1 MSPQYYAKGTLWVR
15 GIIRHMDTKSKL
27 ENDLKDAMRSGD
39 DTRKRTIRMVLAAIK
54 QTEIDKQVS
63 LDETGV
69 IEILQKEVKTR
80 RKSLEEAQKAGRA
93 DLAASTDAEIQ
104 VLNGYLPQAMDPAEL
119 TALAEAVIAEVG
131 ATTPADMGKVMKA
144 LLPRVAGRAA
154 NDQVSQVVRGLLQ
167 K

>member
-1 MSPQYYAKGTLWVR
+1 VR
-15 GIIRHMDTKSKL
+15 GIIRHMETKAKL

-54 QTEIDKQVS
+54 QTEIDKQVT

-69 IEILQKEVKTR
+69 IGILQKEVKTR
-80 RKSLEEAQKAGRA
+80 RESLEEAQKAGRA
-93 DLAASTDAEIQ
+93 DLAASTEAEIQ
-104 VLNGYLPQAMDPAEL
+104 VLNGYLPQAMDSAEL

-131 ATTPADMGKVMKA
+131 ATSPAEMGKVMKA

>member
-1 MSPQYYAKGTLWVR
+1 
-15 GIIRHMDTKSKL
+15 MDTKAKL

-54 QTEIDKQVS
+54 QTEIDKQIV
-63 LDETGV
+63 LDESGV
-69 IEILQKEVKTR
+69 IGILQKEVKTR
-80 RKSLEEAQKAGRA
+80 RESFEEARKAGRN
-93 DLAASTDAEIQ
+93 DLTEALEAEIK
-104 VLNGYLPQAMDPAEL
+104 VLNGYLPEAMDSAEL
-119 TALAEAVIAEVG
+119 AALAEAVITEVG
-131 ATTPADMGKVMKA
+131 ASSPTDMGKVMKA

>member
-1 MSPQYYAKGTLWVR
+1 
-15 GIIRHMDTKSKL
+15 MDTKAKL

-54 QTEIDKQVS
+54 QSEIDKQVT
-63 LDETGV
+63 LDEAGV
-69 IEILQKEVKTR
+69 IGILQKEVKTR
-80 RKSLEEAQKAGRA
+80 RESLEEAQKAGRA
-93 DLAASTDAEIQ
+93 DLAASSEAEIQ
-104 VLNGYLPQAMDPAEL
+104 VLNDYLPKAMESAEL
-119 TALAEAVIAEVG
+119 TALAESVIAEIG

-167 K
+167 NKT

>member
-1 MSPQYYAKGTLWVR
+1 
-15 GIIRHMDTKSKL
+15 MDTKAKL

-54 QTEIDKQVS
+54 QTEIDKQVT

-69 IEILQKEVKTR
+69 IGILQKEVKTR
-80 RKSLEEAQKAGRA
+80 RESLEEAQKAGRA

-119 TALAEAVIAEVG
+119 TALAESVITEVG
-131 ATTPADMGKVMKA
+131 ATTPADMGKVMKV

-154 NDQVSQVVRGLLQ
+154 NDQVSLVVRGLLQ

>member
-1 MSPQYYAKGTLWVR
+1 MR
-15 GIIRHMDTKSKL
+15 GIIRFMDTKAKL

-54 QTEIDKQVS
+54 QTEIDKQVK

-69 IEILQKEVKTR
+69 IGILQKEVKTR
-80 RKSLEEAQKAGRA
+80 RESLDEAQKANRA
-93 DLAASTDAEIQ
+93 DLASSAEAEIA
-104 VLNGYLPQAMDPAEL
+104 VLNGYLPQAMDSAEL
-119 TALAEAVIAEVG
+119 TALAESVIAEVG
-131 ATTPADMGKVMKA
+131 AATPADMGKVMKA

>member
-1 MSPQYYAKGTLWVR
+1 
-15 GIIRHMDTKSKL
+15 MDTKTKL

-54 QTEIDKQVS
+54 QIEIDKQVI

-69 IEILQKEVKTR
+69 IGILQKEVKTR
-80 RKSLEEAQKAGRA
+80 RESLEEAQKAGRA
-93 DLAASTDAEIQ
+93 DLAASTEAEIQ

-119 TALAEAVIAEVG
+119 TALAETVIAEVG

>member
-1 MSPQYYAKGTLWVR
+1 
-15 GIIRHMDTKSKL
+15 MDTKAKL
-27 ENDLKDAMRSGD
+27 ENDLKEAMRSGD

-54 QTEIDKQVS
+54 QTEIDKQVT

-69 IEILQKEVKTR
+69 IGILQKEVKTR
-80 RKSLEEAQKAGRA
+80 RESLEEAQKAGRA

-119 TALAEAVIAEVG
+119 TALAESVIAEVG
-131 ATTPADMGKVMKA
+131 ATTPADMGKVMKV
-144 LLPRVAGRAA
+144 LLPRVTGRAA
-154 NDQVSQVVRGLLQ
+154 NDQVSLVVRGLLQ

>member
-1 MSPQYYAKGTLWVR
+1 
-15 GIIRHMDTKSKL
+15 MDTKAKL

-54 QTEIDKQVS
+54 QTEIDKQVT

-69 IEILQKEVKTR
+69 IGILQKEVKTR
-80 RKSLEEAQKAGRA
+80 RESLEEAQKAGRA

-119 TALAEAVIAEVG
+119 TALAKSVIAEVG

-154 NDQVSQVVRGLLQ
+154 NDQVSLVVRGLLQ

>member
-1 MSPQYYAKGTLWVR
+1 
-15 GIIRHMDTKSKL
+15 MDTKVKL

-69 IEILQKEVKTR
+69 IGILQKEVKTR
-80 RKSLEEAQKAGRA
+80 RESLDEAQKAGRA
-93 DLAASTDAEIQ
+93 DLAASTEAEIQ

>member
-1 MSPQYYAKGTLWVR
+1 
-15 GIIRHMDTKSKL
+15 MDTKAKL
-27 ENDLKDAMRSGD
+27 ESDLKDAMRSGD

-54 QTEIDKQVS
+54 QTEIDKQVT

-69 IEILQKEVKTR
+69 IGILQKEVKTR
-80 RKSLEEAQKAGRA
+80 RESLEEAQKAGRA

-119 TALAEAVIAEVG
+119 TALAESVVAEVG

-154 NDQVSQVVRGLLQ
+154 NDQVSLVVRGLLQ

>member
-1 MSPQYYAKGTLWVR
+1 
-15 GIIRHMDTKSKL
+15 MDTKAKL
-27 ENDLKDAMRSGD
+27 ENDLKEAMRSGD

-54 QTEIDKQVS
+54 QTEIDKQVT

-69 IEILQKEVKTR
+69 IGILQKEVKTR
-80 RKSLEEAQKAGRA
+80 RESLEEAQKAGRA

-119 TALAEAVIAEVG
+119 TALAESVIAEVD

-154 NDQVSQVVRGLLQ
+154 NDQVSLVVRGLLQ

>member
-1 MSPQYYAKGTLWVR
+1 
-15 GIIRHMDTKSKL
+15 MDTKAKL
-27 ENDLKDAMRSGD
+27 ENDLKEAMRSGD

-54 QTEIDKQVS
+54 QTEIDKQVT

-69 IEILQKEVKTR
+69 IGILQKEVKTR
-80 RKSLEEAQKAGRA
+80 RESLEEAQKAGRA
-93 DLAASTDAEIQ
+93 DLAASTEAEIQ

-119 TALAEAVIAEVG
+119 TALAESVIAEVG

-154 NDQVSQVVRGLLQ
+154 NDQVSLVVRGLLQ

>member
-1 MSPQYYAKGTLWVR
+1 MR
-15 GIIRHMDTKSKL
+15 GIIRHMDTKAKL
-27 ENDLKDAMRSGD
+27 ESDLKDAMRSGD

-54 QTEIDKQVS
+54 QTEIDKQVT

-69 IEILQKEVKTR
+69 IGILQKEVKTR
-80 RKSLEEAQKAGRA
+80 RESLEEAQKAGRA

-119 TALAEAVIAEVG
+119 TALAESVIAEVG

-154 NDQVSQVVRGLLQ
+154 NDQVSLVVRGLLQ

>member
-1 MSPQYYAKGTLWVR
+1 MR
-15 GIIRHMDTKSKL
+15 GIIRLMDTKVKL
-27 ENDLKDAMRSGD
+27 ENDLKDAIRSGD

-54 QTEIDKQVS
+54 QTEIDRQIT

-69 IEILQKEVKTR
+69 IGILQKEVKTR
-80 RKSLEEAQKAGRA
+80 RESLDEAQKANRA
-93 DLAASTDAEIQ
+93 DLASATEAEIT

-119 TALAEAVIAEVG
+119 TALAESVIAEVG
-131 ATTPADMGKVMKA
+131 AAAPADMGKVMKA
-144 LLPRVAGRAA
+144 LLPRVAGRAS

>member
-1 MSPQYYAKGTLWVR
+1 
-15 GIIRHMDTKSKL
+15 MDTKAKL

-54 QTEIDKQVS
+54 QTEIDKQVT

-69 IEILQKEVKTR
+69 IGILQKEVKTR
-80 RKSLEEAQKAGRA
+80 RESLEEAQKAGRV
-93 DLAASTDAEIQ
+93 DLAAGTEAEIQ

-119 TALAEAVIAEVG
+119 TALAESVIAEVG

>member
-1 MSPQYYAKGTLWVR
+1 
-15 GIIRHMDTKSKL
+15 MDTKAKL
-27 ENDLKDAMRSGD
+27 ENDLKEAMRSGD

-54 QTEIDKQVS
+54 QTEIDKQVT

-69 IEILQKEVKTR
+69 IGILQKEVKTR
-80 RKSLEEAQKAGRA
+80 RESLEEAQKAGRA

-119 TALAEAVIAEVG
+119 TALAESVIVEVG

-154 NDQVSQVVRGLLQ
+154 NDQVSLVVRGLLQ

>member
-1 MSPQYYAKGTLWVR
+1 
-15 GIIRHMDTKSKL
+15 MDTKAKL
-27 ENDLKDAMRSGD
+27 ESDLKDGMRSGD

-54 QTEIDKQVS
+54 QTEIDKQVT

-69 IEILQKEVKTR
+69 IGILQKEVKTR
-80 RKSLEEAQKAGRA
+80 RESLEEAQKAGRA
-93 DLAASTDAEIQ
+93 DLAASTEAEIQ

-119 TALAEAVIAEVG
+119 TALAESVIAEVG

-154 NDQVSQVVRGLLQ
+154 NDQVSLVVRGLLQ

>member
-1 MSPQYYAKGTLWVR
+1 
-15 GIIRHMDTKSKL
+15 
-27 ENDLKDAMRSGD
+27 
-39 DTRKRTIRMVLAAIK
+39 MVLAAIQ
-54 QTEIDKQVS
+54 QTEIDKQVT

-69 IEILQKEVKTR
+69 IGILQKEVKTR
-80 RKSLEEAQKAGRA
+80 RESLEEAQKAGRA
-93 DLAASTDAEIQ
+93 DLAASTEAEIQ

-119 TALAEAVIAEVG
+119 TALAESVIAEVG

>member
-1 MSPQYYAKGTLWVR
+1 
-15 GIIRHMDTKSKL
+15 MDTKAKL
-27 ENDLKDAMRSGD
+27 ENDLKEAMRSGD

-54 QTEIDKQVS
+54 QTEIDKQVT

-69 IEILQKEVKTR
+69 IGILQKEVKTR
-80 RKSLEEAQKAGRA
+80 RESLEEAQKAGRA
-93 DLAASTDAEIQ
+93 DLAASTEAEIQ

-119 TALAEAVIAEVG
+119 TALAESVIVEVG

-154 NDQVSQVVRGLLQ
+154 NDQVSLVVRGLLQ

>member
-1 MSPQYYAKGTLWVR
+1 
-15 GIIRHMDTKSKL
+15 MDTKAKL

-54 QTEIDKQVS
+54 QTEIDKQVT

-69 IEILQKEVKTR
+69 IGILQKEVKTR
-80 RKSLEEAQKAGRA
+80 RESLEEAQKAGRA
-93 DLAASTDAEIQ
+93 DLAASTEAEIQ
-104 VLNGYLPQAMDPAEL
+104 VLNGYLPRAMDPAEL
-119 TALAEAVIAEVG
+119 TALAESVIAEVG

-154 NDQVSQVVRGLLQ
+154 NDQVSLVVRGLLQ

>member
-1 MSPQYYAKGTLWVR
+1 
-15 GIIRHMDTKSKL
+15 MDTKVKL

-54 QTEIDKQVS
+54 QTEIDKQVT

-69 IEILQKEVKTR
+69 IGILQKEVKTR
-80 RKSLEEAQKAGRA
+80 RESLEEAQKAGRA
-93 DLAASTDAEIQ
+93 DLVAGTEAEIV

>member
-1 MSPQYYAKGTLWVR
+1 
-15 GIIRHMDTKSKL
+15 MDTKAKL

-54 QTEIDKQVS
+54 QTEIDKQVT

-69 IEILQKEVKTR
+69 IGILQKEVKTR
-80 RKSLEEAQKAGRA
+80 RESLEEAQKAGRA
-93 DLAASTDAEIQ
+93 DLAASTEAEIQ
-104 VLNGYLPQAMDPAEL
+104 VLNGYLPRAMDPAEL
-119 TALAEAVIAEVG
+119 TALAESVIAEVG

-154 NDQVSQVVRGLLQ
+154 NDQVSLVVRRLLQ

>member
-1 MSPQYYAKGTLWVR
+1 
-15 GIIRHMDTKSKL
+15 MDTKAKL

-54 QTEIDKQVS
+54 QTEIDKQVT

-69 IEILQKEVKTR
+69 IGILQKEVKTR
-80 RKSLEEAQKAGRA
+80 RESLEEAQKAGRA
-93 DLAASTDAEIQ
+93 DLAAGTEAEIQ

-119 TALAEAVIAEVG
+119 TALAESVIAEVG

-154 NDQVSQVVRGLLQ
+154 NDQVSLVVRGLLQ

>member
-1 MSPQYYAKGTLWVR
+1 
-15 GIIRHMDTKSKL
+15 MDTKAKL

-54 QTEIDKQVS
+54 QTEIDKQIV

-69 IEILQKEVKTR
+69 IGILQKEVKTR
-80 RKSLEEAQKAGRA
+80 RESLEEAQKAGRN
-93 DLAASTDAEIQ
+93 DLTEALEAEIK
-104 VLNGYLPQAMDPAEL
+104 VLNGYLPQAMDSAEL
-119 TALAEAVIAEVG
+119 AALAEAVITEVG
-131 ATTPADMGKVMKA
+131 ASSPTDMGKVMKA

>member
-1 MSPQYYAKGTLWVR
+1 
-15 GIIRHMDTKSKL
+15 MDTKTKL

-54 QTEIDKQVS
+54 QIEIDKQVI

-69 IEILQKEVKTR
+69 IGILQKEVKTR
-80 RKSLEEAQKAGRA
+80 RESLEEAQKAGRA
-93 DLAASTDAEIQ
+93 DLVASTEAEIQ

-119 TALAEAVIAEVG
+119 TALAETVIAEVG

>member
-1 MSPQYYAKGTLWVR
+1 VR
-15 GIIRHMDTKSKL
+15 GIIRHMETKAKL

-54 QTEIDKQVS
+54 QTEIDKQVT

-69 IEILQKEVKTR
+69 IGILQKEVKTR
-80 RKSLEEAQKAGRA
+80 RESLEEAQKAGRA
-93 DLAASTDAEIQ
+93 DLAASTEAEIQ
-104 VLNGYLPQAMDPAEL
+104 VLNGYLPQAMDSAEL

-131 ATTPADMGKVMKA
+131 ATSPADMGKVMKA